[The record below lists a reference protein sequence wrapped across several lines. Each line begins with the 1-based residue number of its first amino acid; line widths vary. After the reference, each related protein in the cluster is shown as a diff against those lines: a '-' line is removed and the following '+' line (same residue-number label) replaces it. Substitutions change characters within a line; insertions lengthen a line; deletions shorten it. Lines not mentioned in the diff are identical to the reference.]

1 MTHLAPPREGMLATY
16 TSTLKDGRRIRTFT
30 GPINTVKVTVAD
42 FMHENPRAKYRTL
55 IEDHDKG
62 TMTVELYIPQEG
74 Q

>member
-1 MTHLAPPREGMLATY
+1 M
-16 TSTLKDGRRIRTFT
+16 
-30 GPINTVKVTVAD
+30 VKVTVAD